1 MNTGLKSYANNLV
14 TAAVVVLLL
23 GLAAGCDDN
32 LMSPHHH
39 HTSGFDDGRF
49 VAVIDRSF
57 SVTAA
62 PVVTIEDFVGNV
74 TFRTGGSGTVRV
86 VATQRAGRRSNLDGI
101 ELSMVADNQGLHV
114 RADNP
119 LNFKNVSVNLEIIAP
134 SDAIP
139 RISTGVG
146 IIDYKGRPTGRCRFK
161 TGVGSVRLR
170 LRADANIT
178 VELRTGV
185 GSIYLDF
192 PVYGAASQ
200 LTSVVTG
207 RIGTGDEG
215 HVRADTGVGTIYVT
229 RW

>member
-1 MNTGLKSYANNLV
+1 MNTGLKLYANNLV
-14 TAAVVVLLL
+14 TAGLTVLLF
-23 GLAAGCDDN
+23 GLAAGCEDN
-32 LMSPHHH
+32 PMSPHHH
-39 HTSGFDDGRF
+39 HTSGFDDGRY
-49 VAVIDRSF
+49 VEVIDRSF

-62 PVVTIEDFVGNV
+62 PVVIIEGFVGNV
-74 TFRTGGSGTVRV
+74 TFRTGESGTVRV

-114 RADNP
+114 RAANP
-119 LNFKNVSVNLEIIAP
+119 LNFKNVSVDLEIFAP

-146 IIDYKGRPTGRCRFK
+146 IIDYKGRPTGSCRFG
-161 TGVGSVRLR
+161 TGVGSIRLR
-170 LRADANIT
+170 LRADSNIT
-178 VELRTGV
+178 VELRAGV
-185 GSIYLDF
+185 GSIHMDF
-192 PVYGAASQ
+192 PVYGVAAH

-207 RIGTGDEG
+207 KIGTGDEG